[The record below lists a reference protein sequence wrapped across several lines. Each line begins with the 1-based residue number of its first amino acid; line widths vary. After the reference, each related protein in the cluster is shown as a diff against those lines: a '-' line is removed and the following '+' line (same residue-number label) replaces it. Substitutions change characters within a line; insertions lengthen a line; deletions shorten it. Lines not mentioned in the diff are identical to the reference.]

1 MFYIEKPTATENV
14 LLLQIEILSYKVEK
28 TELIGKI
35 ILQKRTE
42 QDYKDM
48 AKRLRWVEQ
57 RMKDLETESLQQRN
71 DIYNLENQ
79 IKRNRNGKKFLS

>member
-1 MFYIEKPTATENV
+1 MFYIEKPTPTENV

-48 AKRLRWVEQ
+48 TKRLRWVEQ

>member
-1 MFYIEKPTATENV
+1 MFYIEKPTPTENV

-57 RMKDLETESLQQRN
+57 RMKDLETERLQQRN

>member
-1 MFYIEKPTATENV
+1 MFYIEKPTPTENV

-48 AKRLRWVEQ
+48 SKRLRWVEQ